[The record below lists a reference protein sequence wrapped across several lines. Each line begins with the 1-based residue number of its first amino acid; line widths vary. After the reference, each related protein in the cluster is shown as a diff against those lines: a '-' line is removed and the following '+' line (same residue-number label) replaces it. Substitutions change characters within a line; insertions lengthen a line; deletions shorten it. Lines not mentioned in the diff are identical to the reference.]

1 MQQKY
6 LNQYYDLYEDFHLV
20 KLPLLEQEVSNLLH
34 IKCFGN
40 CFSECVLETSSSVL
54 KFALGTHRIDAASC
68 MPPCR
73 SLPVLCMF
81 C

>member
-6 LNQYYDLYEDFHLV
+6 LNQYYDLYEDFHIV

-34 IKCFGN
+34 MKCFGN
-40 CFSECVLETSSSVL
+40 YSEFVLETSSSVL
-54 KFALGTHRIDAASC
+54 IFALGTHRVNAASC

-73 SLPVLCMF
+73 STSVLCML